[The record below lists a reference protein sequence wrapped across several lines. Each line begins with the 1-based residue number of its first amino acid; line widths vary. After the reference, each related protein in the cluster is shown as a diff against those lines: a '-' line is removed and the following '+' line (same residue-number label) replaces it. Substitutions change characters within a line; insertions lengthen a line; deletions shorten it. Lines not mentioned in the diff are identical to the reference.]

1 MTDRNIEIVLNSRN
15 ATSHVV
21 CAHARS
27 RGIERRVPRFD
38 RHRVALGQGDRT
50 GLRATSSLEQPVT
63 APRKPG
69 ASASSNPCREPLS
82 GVQKVCAGFAELAAA
97 AHIQHSKAT
106 P

>member
-1 MTDRNIEIVLNSRN
+1 MTDCTIEIVLNSRN
-15 ATSHVV
+15 VTSHVV

-27 RGIERRVPRFD
+27 RGIERRVPGFD
-38 RHRVALGQGDRT
+38 SHRVALGQGDWT
-50 GLRATSSLEQPVT
+50 GLHATSSLGQPVT
-63 APRKPG
+63 APHKPG
-69 ASASSNPCREPLS
+69 PSVSSNPCREPLS